1 MHRCLEASNIN
12 KQLLV
17 ENLHPSSLVAQLI
30 VNDHIA
36 FLKLQPHEIDVSA
49 KMVSHVQQ
57 ARTRDL
63 SDQRDRSLKKL
74 QSEKDGNM
82 QVLSD
87 DIDDVNKKIKQLQD
101 TV

>member
-1 MHRCLEASNIN
+1 
-12 KQLLV
+12 
-17 ENLHPSSLVAQLI
+17 
-30 VNDHIA
+30 
-36 FLKLQPHEIDVSA
+36 
-49 KMVSHVQQ
+49 MVSHVQQ

-74 QSEKDGNM
+74 QSEKNGNM